1 MEKKMMAKAIV
12 ASEAMSY
19 GQMLHNTIGI
29 SLIFQGLSSSKAS
42 EALEDEFSKPIFTL
56 KLFLYDSH
64 LSNRISM
71 GLEVFHQSSNQ
82 GALLYT
88 TKKEQGGLGLGYSI
102 DVDVEGIANFKRVV
116 KALCPNGVKYFSVEE
131 VKNGIDAELIS
142 YKELNLALQHCV
154 NYSKSLKTR

>member
-1 MEKKMMAKAIV
+1 
-12 ASEAMSY
+12 
-19 GQMLHNTIGI
+19 
-29 SLIFQGLSSSKAS
+29 
-42 EALEDEFSKPIFTL
+42 
-56 KLFLYDSH
+56 
-64 LSNRISM
+64 M